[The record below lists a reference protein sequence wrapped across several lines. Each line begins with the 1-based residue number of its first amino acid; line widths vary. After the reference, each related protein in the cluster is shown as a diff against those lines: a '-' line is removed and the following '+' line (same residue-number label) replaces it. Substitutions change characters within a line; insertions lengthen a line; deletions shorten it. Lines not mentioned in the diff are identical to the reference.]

1 MPPAL
6 ACLFCRSSMRVHLK
20 GFTSTDAIVV
30 IECECGNTRMLDE
43 AGGFPAERIYV
54 FRRGVP
60 IKNLRCCRLHSLT
73 SETLSSK
80 VPECRERYRIILQH
94 EHEFPYLEIEHISPR
109 PNEQILEV
117 ETIKFPEPST

>member
-1 MPPAL
+1 
-6 ACLFCRSSMRVHLK
+6 MRVQLK
-20 GFTSTDAIVV
+20 EFTSTDAIVV

-60 IKNLRCCRLHSLT
+60 IKNLRCSRMHSLT
-73 SETLSSK
+73 SATLSSK
-80 VPECRERYRIILQH
+80 VPECRERYRIILQR

-117 ETIKFPEPST
+117 EIIKFPEPSS